1 MNPTA
6 RTQAWSTLAAALA
19 LPLLY
24 IGGTHAMP
32 PLSLL
37 GLAVFTTSMMTPPL
51 LRFTSRRRS

>member
-24 IGGTHAMP
+24 LGGTHAML

-37 GLAVFTTSMMTPPL
+37 GLAVFTVSMMIPPL
-51 LRFTSRRRS
+51 LRFTSRPRA

>member
-24 IGGTHAMP
+24 LGGTHTML

-37 GLAVFTTSMMTPPL
+37 GLAVFTVSMMIPPL
-51 LRFTSRRRS
+51 LRFTSRPRA